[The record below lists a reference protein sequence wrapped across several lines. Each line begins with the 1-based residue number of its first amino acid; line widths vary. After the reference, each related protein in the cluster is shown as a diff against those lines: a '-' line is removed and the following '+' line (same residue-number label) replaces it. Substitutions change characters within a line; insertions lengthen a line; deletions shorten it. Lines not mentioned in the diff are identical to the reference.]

1 MQEELS
7 IEGEELVTEE
17 VLEDDNM
24 LILDDYE
31 VGVGSFSLF
40 DKRKQILGP
49 KYIYD
54 WKMGILLQ
62 KETCKLSTVKC
73 QTPAIWVQQTSF
85 ISLCV

>member
-1 MQEELS
+1 MS
-7 IEGEELVTEE
+7 IEGEELVMEE

-40 DKRKQILGP
+40 DKRKRTLGP

-54 WKMGILLQ
+54 
-62 KETCKLSTVKC
+62 
-73 QTPAIWVQQTSF
+73 
-85 ISLCV
+85 